1 MLRLNPLAALL
12 RLRMALGYVP
22 NLEWFR
28 AGLTRAVVLDRA
40 KAHMAIAELERCLLL
55 RRNGSR
61 ERCFGALTTPRD

>member
-1 MLRLNPLAALL
+1 MLRLNPLGALL

-61 ERCFGALTTPRD
+61 ERRFGRLRR